1 MKRSQDNEDRPELAR
16 KSSFK
21 ITRPEVS
28 EISDK
33 TATNHSSYSGVSH
46 RSGIDNDNLMANYR
60 GSPYNEM
67 DGTKHSIIRR
77 FSDTNSQQS
86 THSSNDSLEDDDQPL
101 DMSYKKYR
109 NQDSCESQSSCSDSK
124 SDSTVV
130 SKSPTNSSSLAQL
143 FSQQMMRPSV
153 ITHGSSLMK
162 TQQIKSISPS
172 PPSYAE
178 AVSPTSKYHKC
189 CINDVLNAKSGH
201 NSSDSCNSEDIND
214 SSYRRHSTRR
224 LVISDEVNDPVIEEH
239 FRRSLGKDYQQIF
252 NNNST
257 NNSITYSV
265 DDHFA
270 KALGDTWTKLQKA
283 DTDGSQQNNAQ
294 SIVS

>member
-67 DGTKHSIIRR
+67 D
-77 FSDTNSQQS
+77 
-86 THSSNDSLEDDDQPL
+86 DDDQPL